1 MKKGTILW
9 NNHDCFYTHDNS
21 LEIVK
26 KLYFESYLKLIIN
39 NNTLTT
45 FFNSNE
51 TKDIATVNKFL
62 SKININLNE
71 VISDVEAGQAIIC
84 KHIFSQVFRFIEI
97 NTHETGGINYNSF
110 TVFQVQLEFLP
121 HRAMNFLIT
130 ISDGRFD
137 AQQQSFIIF

>member
-1 MKKGTILW
+1 MEEGIILW
-9 NNHDCFYTHDNS
+9 INHDCFYTHDNS

-62 SKININLNE
+62 SKINTNLNE
-71 VISDVEAGQAIIC
+71 VISDVEANQAIIC
-84 KHIFSQVFRFIEI
+84 KHIFS
-97 NTHETGGINYNSF
+97 
-110 TVFQVQLEFLP
+110 
-121 HRAMNFLIT
+121 
-130 ISDGRFD
+130 
-137 AQQQSFIIF
+137 